1 MSNETLEKRPNTK
14 TDKPK
19 MKNKEIR
26 HYVGAAGVFI
36 LVVALMLF
44 LAYNDI
50 FPIFC
55 AVKLL
60 PLSYLLS
67 LYFTVAFLC

>member
-1 MSNETLEKRPNTK
+1 MKDDKLETRPTLK

-36 LVVALMLF
+36 LVV
-44 LAYNDI
+44 
-50 FPIFC
+50 
-55 AVKLL
+55 
-60 PLSYLLS
+60 
-67 LYFTVAFLC
+67 